1 MKRFINNEVLK
12 LTKDIRFIAKDIA
25 PNDES
30 GLFSAPSLVVWT
42 GASDSTI
49 FEDKLVNWSFRA
61 FHDVAHLK
69 TGLLFNPAHEI
80 ELGRIQASRMTS
92 DLMRELI
99 YCEVSLQAAHYLK
112 TGQFVMNQREF
123 TLNYLKLKGLVK

>member
-30 GLFSAPSLVVWT
+30 GLFSAPSLVVWN
-42 GASDSTI
+42 GASDNTI

-69 TGLLFNPAHEI
+69 TGLLFNPAHEM
-80 ELGRIQASRMTS
+80 ELGAHTS
-92 DLMRELI
+92 VENDQRLDALACSNYDQNLI
-99 YCEVSLQAAHYLK
+99 TEIEQLIK
-112 TGQFVMNQREF
+112 TARGE
-123 TLNYLKLKGLVK
+123 K